1 MRMRDIYTDGRFG
14 LSIEIFPPKT
24 PDGDDALRQTLADL
38 APYRP
43 AFISCT
49 YGAGGS
55 TSKRTVE
62 WCQEIQRRHQLTA
75 TAHFTC
81 VGSTREQLL
90 EWLQFASDSGV
101 KNIMALRGDPPAGE
115 TNFRA
120 VDGGLQHANEL
131 VTLIRSHHPQLG
143 IGVAGYPEKHP
154 EAPSADADLQN
165 LQRKVDAGAD
175 AVFTQ
180 LFYENSHFW
189 QFRDEC
195 RRRGITVPIIPGIM
209 PITEFARIKR
219 ITSMCGAFI
228 PPSLAA
234 RLEAVQDDKQAQFE
248 IGVEHAIAQCRELVD
263 QGVPGIHFY
272 VLNKSAACRLILDA
286 LGLVSEKCTE
296 GT

>member
-1 MRMRDIYTDGRFG
+1 MRIRDIYAGGRFG

-38 APYRP
+38 SPYRP

-62 WCQEIQRRHQLTA
+62 WCQEIQQRHELTA

-90 EWLQFASDSGV
+90 EWLQFACDAGV
-101 KNIMALRGDPPAGE
+101 TNIMALRGDAPAGE
-115 TNFRA
+115 TGFRP
-120 VDGGLQHANEL
+120 VEGGLEHANEL
-131 VTLIRSHHPQLG
+131 VTLIRGQFPQLG

-154 EAPSADADLQN
+154 ESSSFDVDLEN

-180 LFYENSHFW
+180 LFYENAHFW

-195 RRRGITVPIIPGIM
+195 RRRGITVPIVPGIM

-219 ITSMCGAFI
+219 ITSMCGAYI
-228 PPSLAA
+228 PPSLAE
-234 RLEAVQDDKQAQFE
+234 RLEAVQDDKPAQFD
-248 IGVEHAIAQCRELVD
+248 IGVDYAIAQCRELID

-272 VLNKSAACRLILDA
+272 ALNKSAACRLILDA
-286 LGLVSEKCTE
+286 LGLECRA
-296 GT
+296 